1 MPTGR
6 LEAFSDGVFAVAIT
20 IMVLALH
27 TPDGTDLSALW
38 DAIGAPFAIHVLSFI
53 YVGIYWNNHHHM
65 FQIAERVNGA
75 ALWANLHLLFWV
87 TLLPFTT
94 GWMGETDLA
103 PTPVVVYG
111 INLFMAA
118 AAFALLERAI
128 IRLEGESSRLRAAI
142 TDGAKERLS
151 MVLYLAG
158 IIAVIATAA
167 APRAIGATL
176 AVCCYAAVAV
186 LWLIPDRR
194 IERLLADPAQ
204 R

>member
-1 MPTGR
+1 
-6 LEAFSDGVFAVAIT
+6 
-20 IMVLALH
+20 
-27 TPDGTDLSALW
+27 
-38 DAIGAPFAIHVLSFI
+38 
-53 YVGIYWNNHHHM
+53 
-65 FQIAERVNGA
+65 
-75 ALWANLHLLFWV
+75 
-87 TLLPFTT
+87 
-94 GWMGETDLA
+94 
-103 PTPVVVYG
+103 
-111 INLFMAA
+111 LFMAA

-128 IRLEGESSRLRAAI
+128 IRLEGEGSRLRAAI

-194 IERLLADPAQ
+194 IERRLADPAQ